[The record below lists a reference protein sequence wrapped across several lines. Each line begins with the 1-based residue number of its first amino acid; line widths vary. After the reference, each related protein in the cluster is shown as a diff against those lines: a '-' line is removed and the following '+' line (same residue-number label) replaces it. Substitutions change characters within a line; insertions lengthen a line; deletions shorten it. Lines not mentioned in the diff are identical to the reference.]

1 MSVLGVARRDLKSA
15 RRSRALW
22 AFGTL
27 LALLVGVVAFGYQGY
42 QVSALRTV
50 QQLFNTLT
58 ILLAAL
64 LPIVALV
71 ASYMAIAGER
81 ESGGI
86 KFLLGLPNTRR
97 DVFLG
102 KLLSRLV
109 VVWTGIAFLFAA
121 AASLAVARN
130 GVLPAGMVAGL
141 FALSL
146 LYAGVF
152 VAVAVALSAAVAS
165 KSRAIATAV
174 GAYFALVILYVIPG
188 IRITTVV
195 RWVHTTVLGMEPNL
209 SLYNAITF
217 TSPLV
222 AFRKAANLVRPE
234 EFQREVFRRAPD
246 AGELPAYL
254 GDEMG
259 VVVLALWVVLPLAVG
274 YVRFQRSDL
283 E

>member
-27 LALLVGVVAFGYQGY
+27 LALLVGLMAFGYQGY
-42 QVSALRTV
+42 QVSPAQTV
-50 QQLFNTLT
+50 RQLFNTLI

-86 KFLLGLPNTRR
+86 KFLLSLPNTRR
-97 DVFLG
+97 DVFFG

-109 VVWTGIAFLFAA
+109 VVGTGLVFLFAA
-121 AASLAVARN
+121 ATSLAVARN
-130 GVLPAGMVAGL
+130 GALPASMVAGL

-146 LYAGVF
+146 LYAGAF

-174 GAYFALVILYVIPG
+174 GAYFVLVILYVVPG
-188 IRITTVV
+188 IRLTTVV
-195 RWVHTTVLGMEPNL
+195 QWVHTTLLGMEPNL
-209 SLYNAITF
+209 NLYNAITF
-217 TSPLV
+217 TSPLI

-234 EFQREVFRRAPD
+234 DLQRAVFPRPEEGA
-246 AGELPAYL
+246 ELPTYL
-254 GDEMG
+254 SDEMG
-259 VVVLALWVVLPLAVG
+259 VVVLAAWVVIPLAVG

>member
-42 QVSALRTV
+42 QVSSLRTV
-50 QQLFNTLT
+50 QELFNTLT

-102 KLLSRLV
+102 KLLSRLF
-109 VVWTGIAFLFAA
+109 VVWTGIAFLFVAA
-121 AASLAVARN
+121 TSLAVARN
-130 GVLPAGMVAGL
+130 GVLPVGMVAGL
-141 FALSL
+141 FGLSL

-152 VAVAVALSAAVAS
+152 VAVAVALSATVAS

-174 GAYFALVILYVIPG
+174 GAYFALIILYVIPG
-188 IRITTVV
+188 IRITTIVQ
-195 RWVHTTVLGMEPNL
+195 WVHTTVLGMETNL

-217 TSPLV
+217 TSPLI

-234 EFQREVFRRAPD
+234 EFQREVFRRAAD

-254 GDEMG
+254 SDEMG
-259 VVVLALWVVLPLAVG
+259 VVVLAVWVVLPLAVG